1 MSLPTRVG
9 DWLRALGSLGYTR
22 ARIDRQAQEIV
33 ALRESL
39 SRAEAALPSL
49 AVRADVDSLRA
60 ALGRVDRSIV
70 SLATRA
76 EFDAL
81 RASHD
86 ATVSGLDAQASRL
99 EATAALVSATDTR
112 LGAAIDAARSA
123 LTAAA
128 NDRYQALQR
137 SLDTQS
143 GELAR
148 LADALGRLARRTDPP
163 LPPLARAGSAEPSA
177 WLYAAF
183 EETFRGSRD
192 EIAARLAVHLDDVRA
207 AAQAAGGK
215 PVADVGCGRGEWIER
230 LRDEGLAAFGVDSN
244 AEVVA
249 GCIARGLDV
258 RQGDAIDV
266 LGAQDPGSLSAVTA
280 FHVVEH
286 LPLAAQLGLMTAAHR
301 ALAPGGILVLET
313 PNPENLLVG
322 ACTFYMD
329 PTHVRPV
336 PPTLLRFLLEAS
348 SFEAL
353 DVRRLHPDDA
363 IVARAEREGWP
374 AGLTEALGA
383 PRDYAIVARR
393 S

>member
-99 EATAALVSATDTR
+99 EATAASVSATDAR

-128 NDRYQALQR
+128 DDRHQALQR
-137 SLDTQS
+137 SLDAQS

-148 LADALGRLARRTDPP
+148 LADALERLAGRTDPP

-207 AAQAAGGK
+207 ASQAAGGK

-286 LPLAAQLGLMTAAHR
+286 LPLAAQLGLMSAAHR

>member
-1 MSLPTRVG
+1 MSLPTRVAG
-9 DWLRALGSLGYTR
+9 WLRALGSLGYTR
-22 ARIDRQAQEIV
+22 ARIDQQEQEIV

-39 SRAEAALPSL
+39 SRAQAALPSL
-49 AVRADVDSLRA
+49 AARADVDSLRA

-70 SLATRA
+70 SLATRS
-76 EFDAL
+76 EVDAL
-81 RASHD
+81 RAAHD
-86 ATVSGLDAQASRL
+86 ATASALGAQASRL
-99 EATAALVSATDTR
+99 EATTALVSATDSR
-112 LGAAIDAARSA
+112 IAVAVDAARSA

-128 NDRYQALQR
+128 NDRHQALQR
-137 SLDTQS
+137 GLDTQS

-148 LADALGRLARRTDPP
+148 LADALERLARRVDPP
-163 LPPLARAGSAEPSA
+163 MPTLARAGSAEPSA

-192 EIAARLAVHLDDVRA
+192 EIAARLAVYLDDVRA
-207 AAQAAGGK
+207 AVQAAGGK
-215 PVADVGCGRGEWIER
+215 PVADVGCGRGEWIEC

-258 RQGDAIDV
+258 RQGDAIEV
-266 LGAQDPGSLSAVTA
+266 LGALDPGSLSAVTA

-286 LPLAAQLGLMTAAHR
+286 LPMAAQLGLMTAAHR

-329 PTHVRPV
+329 PTHLRPV

-363 IVARAEREGWP
+363 IVARAEHEGWP

>member
-1 MSLPTRVG
+1 MLRLSKKADYALMAMKHLATR
-9 DWLRALGSLGYTR
+9 T
-22 ARIDRQAQEIV
+22 
-33 ALRESL
+33 
-39 SRAEAALPSL
+39 
-49 AVRADVDSLRA
+49 DVDSLRG
-60 ALGRVDRSIV
+60 ALGRVDRSMG
-70 SLATRA
+70 SLATRD
-76 EFDAL
+76 EVDTL
-81 RASHD
+81 RVAHD
-86 ATVSGLDAQASRL
+86 TMASRL
-99 EATAALVSATDTR
+99 DATAALVVATGAR
-112 LGAAIDAARSA
+112 LDADIDAARGTLA
-123 LTAAA
+123 KLAA
-128 NDRYQALQR
+128 
-137 SLDTQS
+137 SLDDRHDGLRRDLDAQAGDLS
-143 GELAR
+143 QLAE
-148 LADALGRLARRTDPP
+148 ALGRLARRTDPSI
-163 LPPLARAGSAEPSA
+163 PPLARAGSAEPSA

-192 EIAARLAVHLDDVRA
+192 DIAARLAVHLDDVRA
-207 AAQAAGGK
+207 AVQAACGK
-215 PVADVGCGRGEWIER
+215 PVIDVGCGRGEWLER

-266 LGAQDPGSLSAVTA
+266 LAAQDAGSLSAVTA

-313 PNPENLLVG
+313 PNPENVLVG

-329 PTHVRPV
+329 PTHLRPV

-348 SFEAL
+348 SFEVL

-363 IVARAEREGWP
+363 MVARAEREGWP